1 MIMCATPKSQPAP
14 AYSLSL
20 ILLPNISFRECFNCN
35 ILQQRQ
41 SSAELSRSR
50 SPSNLISGLD
60 LSSVHHHIDTYLM
73 MPCAICGD

>member
-1 MIMCATPKSQPAP
+1 VNALTATF
-14 AYSLSL
+14 YS
-20 ILLPNISFRECFNCN
+20 NVTA
-35 ILQQRQ
+35 Q

-60 LSSVHHHIDTYLM
+60 LSSVHRRIDTYLM